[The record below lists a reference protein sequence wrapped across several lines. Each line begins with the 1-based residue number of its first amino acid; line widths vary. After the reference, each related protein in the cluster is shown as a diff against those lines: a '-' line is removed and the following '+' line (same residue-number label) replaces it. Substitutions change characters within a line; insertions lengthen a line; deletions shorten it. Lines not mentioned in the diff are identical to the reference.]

1 VKRGD
6 VQDALIYAVR
16 AGSLFREARI
26 HDLSVEDGRNKKV
39 RQPDPDIAR
48 WVAMRRRVKPDLTYA
63 DLSDELERTDDAEPI
78 VIGESEI
85 YLEEDRIMVS
95 RTKGGVFEDAIALIS
110 LKRYLTG
117 ARKPRKTR

>member
-1 VKRGD
+1 
-6 VQDALIYAVR
+6 
-16 AGSLFREARI
+16 
-26 HDLSVEDGRNKKV
+26 
-39 RQPDPDIAR
+39 
-48 WVAMRRRVKPDLTYA
+48 MRRRVKPDLTYA